1 MSDANLPIARTIYLV
16 DIDTID
22 PKGGLRPLNTAWVEA
37 LAALMARDG
46 QTDPIEI
53 YPKKSGGFGTTAGRH
68 RLAAATLLGWTQ
80 IDADIQDRR
89 DLDRQAREVSENLFR
104 QELSPLDRAAFV
116 AKQVEIERA
125 KAGVAQDASPQSVAA
140 QARWKDRLK
149 DDAEDAS
156 ANIAHAYRFT
166 DQVAETAG
174 LSKRSIYHAL
184 ELHKGLS
191 PEVAATIRTT
201 AVAGNAAQ
209 LRALA
214 RMSEADQRLVTGL
227 IVEGT
232 AKGVT
237 DAAATLKQA
246 PVKSPVQKAWSAILS
261 NYSRLGNR
269 DRKDV
274 LRQMAQGGQL
284 PRGVTLIIDG
294 VTITSDG
301 EIGE

>member
-1 MSDANLPIARTIYLV
+1 MSDVNLPIARTIYLV
-16 DIDTID
+16 DIDKID
-22 PKGGLRPLNTAWVEA
+22 PKGGLRPLNEPWVEA

-53 YPKKSGGFGTTAGRH
+53 YPKKSGGFGMTAGRH
-68 RLAAATLLGWTQ
+68 RLAAARLLGWRQ
-80 IDADIQDRR
+80 IDADVQDRK

-125 KAGVAQDASPQSVAA
+125 RAGVAQDASPQSVAA
-140 QARWKDRLK
+140 QARWSDRLK
-149 DDAEDAS
+149 NDAEDAS

-166 DQVAETAG
+166 DQVAEIAG
-174 LSKRSIYHAL
+174 LSKRSIYLAL
-184 ELHKGLS
+184 ELHRGLN
-191 PEVAATIRTT
+191 PEVAATIRAT
-201 AVAGNAAQ
+201 AVAENASQ
-209 LRALA
+209 LRTLA

-232 AKGVT
+232 AKGVN

-261 NYSRLGNR
+261 NFSRLGNR

-284 PRGVTLIIDG
+284 PKGVTLIIDG
-294 VTITSDG
+294 VTIVTDG
-301 EIGE
+301 EIVG